1 MDPVKVVIFLGA
13 FLVLLFLGRKLS
25 SNSESIL
32 VPAPIGTDGP
42 VEEDEKPARQPA
54 VIGAELPFPI
64 SLPDLIRDPDG
75 RYNRPEFHNY
85 YFEKTD
91 LLSGP
96 DDPATFYDHFFI
108 EARDVENDH
117 RIIYKYFVATP
128 LGLQKALANNH
139 LPALHL
145 KEHAFKGHAFI
156 VARWDL
162 PLILETVVA
171 SHHRILCGRVR
182 PRSKCFSRPRFLVIK
197 SRRIMRRLFNATR
210 GLNANHLH
218 QLSYGIGALLQRCLL
233 FRCQLDFNDL
243 LQTVGAELARD
254 THKEPFDAV
263 LAF

>member
-1 MDPVKVVIFLGA
+1 MDPVKIVIFLVA
-13 FLVLLFLGRKLS
+13 FLLLLFLGRKLS
-25 SNSESIL
+25 RGESIP

-42 VEEDEKPARQPA
+42 VEDEKQARQPA

-96 DDPATFYDHFFI
+96 ADPATFYDYFFL

-117 RIIYKYFVATP
+117 RIHYKYFVATP
-128 LGLQKALANNH
+128 LGLQKALASNH

-145 KEHAFKGHAFI
+145 KEHAFI

-162 PLILETVVA
+162 PLILETVIA
-171 SHHRILCGRVR
+171 HI
-182 PRSKCFSRPRFLVIK
+182 IK
-197 SRRIMRRLFNATR
+197 FYSEEFDEEAD
-210 GLNANHLH
+210 
-218 QLSYGIGALLQRCLL
+218 ALPNP
-233 FRCQLDFNDL
+233 DSW
-243 LQTVGAELARD
+243 E
-254 THKEPFDAV
+254 
-263 LAF
+263 

>member
-1 MDPVKVVIFLGA
+1 MDPVKVVIFVVA

-25 SNSESIL
+25 SDSDSIP
-32 VPAPIGTDGP
+32 VPAPISTDGP
-42 VEEDEKPARQPA
+42 VKEDEKQARQPA

-96 DDPATFYDHFFI
+96 ADPATFYDHFFL
-108 EARDVENDH
+108 EARDVENEH

-128 LGLQKALANNH
+128 LGLQKALASNH

-145 KEHAFKGHAFI
+145 KEHAFI

-171 SHHRILCGRVR
+171 HIIESYVEGADQEA
-182 PRSKCFSRPRFLVIK
+182 
-197 SRRIMRRLFNATR
+197 NAFPDPDS
-210 GLNANHLH
+210 L
-218 QLSYGIGALLQRCLL
+218 
-233 FRCQLDFNDL
+233 
-243 LQTVGAELARD
+243 E
-254 THKEPFDAV
+254 
-263 LAF
+263 

>member
-25 SNSESIL
+25 SRGESIP
-32 VPAPIGTDGP
+32 VPAPISTGGSLKEDG
-42 VEEDEKPARQPA
+42 KQTKQPA

-96 DDPATFYDHFFI
+96 ADPATFYDYFFL

-117 RIIYKYFVATP
+117 RIHYKYFVATP
-128 LGLQKALANNH
+128 LGLQKALASNH
-139 LPALHL
+139 LPALYL
-145 KEHAFKGHAFI
+145 KEHAFI

-162 PLILETVVA
+162 PLILETVIA
-171 SHHRILCGRVR
+171 HI
-182 PRSKCFSRPRFLVIK
+182 IK
-197 SRRIMRRLFNATR
+197 FYSEEFDEEAD
-210 GLNANHLH
+210 
-218 QLSYGIGALLQRCLL
+218 ALPNP
-233 FRCQLDFNDL
+233 DSW
-243 LQTVGAELARD
+243 E
-254 THKEPFDAV
+254 
-263 LAF
+263 

>member
-64 SLPDLIRDPDG
+64 SLPDLVRDPDG

-91 LLSGP
+91 LISGP
-96 DDPATFYDHFFI
+96 ADPATFYDYFFL

-117 RIIYKYFVATP
+117 RIHYKYFVATP
-128 LGLQKALANNH
+128 LGLQKALASNH
-139 LPALHL
+139 LPALYL
-145 KEHAFKGHAFI
+145 KEHAFIF
-156 VARWDL
+156 ARWDL
-162 PLILETVVA
+162 PLILETVIA
-171 SHHRILCGRVR
+171 HI
-182 PRSKCFSRPRFLVIK
+182 IK
-197 SRRIMRRLFNATR
+197 FYSEAFDKEA
-210 GLNANHLH
+210 
-218 QLSYGIGALLQRCLL
+218 
-233 FRCQLDFNDL
+233 NDL
-243 LQTVGAELARD
+243 PNPDSWE
-254 THKEPFDAV
+254 
-263 LAF
+263 